1 MPEEIIVEV
10 AYGMPGEQFIISIKV
25 PTKFNVKQAIEKSGI
40 QKKFSNIDLSKNK
53 VGIFGKQTT
62 LDHLLKDRDRIEI
75 YRPLILDPKEMRRKR
90 AAKQKKKTMFQCIV
104 FELILFFKIFIDLFF
119 RFCIISFCAM
129 RKIICVYPIKL

>member
-1 MPEEIIVEV
+1 MSDEILVEVTYALPEEQI
-10 AYGMPGEQFIISIKV
+10 IISIKV
-25 PTKFNVKQAIEKSGI
+25 PTKFNVKQAIERSGI

-90 AAKQKKKTMFQCIV
+90 AAQKK
-104 FELILFFKIFIDLFF
+104 
-119 RFCIISFCAM
+119 
-129 RKIICVYPIKL
+129 

>member
-1 MPEEIIVEV
+1 MMPDEILVEIAYALPEEQV
-10 AYGMPGEQFIISIKV
+10 IISIKV
-25 PTKFNVKQAIEKSGI
+25 PTIFNVQQAIEKSGI

-90 AAKQKKKTMFQCIV
+90 AANKK
-104 FELILFFKIFIDLFF
+104 
-119 RFCIISFCAM
+119 
-129 RKIICVYPIKL
+129 